1 VPEEVLES
9 QERQPPA
16 AAQPPPNRTE
26 AGAPHVSEHGCV
38 GTPVTSEKHC
48 RNCAVA
54 LTEGNAFCANCGQKV
69 IVDRLSVRESL
80 LDFWFTMV
88 RPVFVLVRALLV
100 RPGYVA
106 RDYVEGKRK
115 RFLGPYAFLF
125 LIVGLAS
132 AAYVL
137 SGLKVVHGKGIVLGT
152 ASPNPETLNA
162 LAVAAAGNFF
172 QRHVNIVILL
182 DTPLLAVYSRLLFRK
197 CGMSFAEHLVL
208 ASYTSGMR
216 SLFTT
221 IVVIPGSLVILRLGG
236 TDPIYFKAAASL
248 LWFAYFMFAMVQFSR
263 DHRMLSGLKG
273 VLAAVLAWV
282 TSQIVLSA
290 ITMGFVLSHG

>member
-1 VPEEVLES
+1 MSEEVLES
-9 QERQPPA
+9 QEGQPPA
-16 AAQPPPNRTE
+16 AAQPPPSGTE
-26 AGAPHVSEHGCV
+26 AGAPHASEHGYV
-38 GTPVTSEKHC
+38 GVPVSSEKHC
-48 RNCAVA
+48 YNCAVA
-54 LTEGNAFCANCGQKV
+54 LTEGHAFCANCGQKA

-80 LDFWFTMV
+80 LDSWFTMV
-88 RPVFVLVRALLV
+88 RVFVLVRALLV

-125 LIVGLAS
+125 LIVGIAS
-132 AAYVL
+132 ATYVL
-137 SGLKVVHGKGIVLGT
+137 SGLKMLQSKGMVLGAT
-152 ASPNPETLNA
+152 PPSTETLNA
-162 LAVAAAGNFF
+162 LAVAAAGDFF

-182 DTPLLAVYSRLLFRK
+182 NTPLLAAYSRLLFRK
-197 CGMSFAEHLVL
+197 SGISFAEHLVL

-221 IVVIPGSLVILRLGG
+221 VIVIPGSLITLRLTG
-236 TDPIYFKAAASL
+236 TDSIFFPAAGLL
-248 LWFAYFMFAMVQFSR
+248 LWFAYFTFAIVQFSR

-290 ITMGFVLSHG
+290 ITMGFVLSHD

>member
-1 VPEEVLES
+1 VSEEVLES
-9 QERQPPA
+9 QEGQPPA
-16 AAQPPPNRTE
+16 AAQPPPSGTE
-26 AGAPHVSEHGCV
+26 ADAPHASEHGYV
-38 GTPVTSEKHC
+38 GTPVSSEKHC

-54 LTEGNAFCANCGQKV
+54 LTEGHAFCANCGQKV

-88 RPVFVLVRALLV
+88 RPIFVLVRALLV
-100 RPGYVA
+100 RPGYVS

-132 AAYVL
+132 AVYAF
-137 SGLKVVHGKGIVLGT
+137 SSLKVVHGKEIAFGAT
-152 ASPNPETLNA
+152 SPSTEALNA
-162 LAVAAAGNFF
+162 LAVGAAGDFF

-182 DTPLLAVYSRLLFRK
+182 NTPLLAAYSRLLFRK
-197 CGMSFAEHLVL
+197 YGISFAEHLVL

-221 IVVIPGSLVILRLGG
+221 IFVIPGSLIILRLTG
-236 TDPIYFKAAASL
+236 TDSIYFEAAGLL
-248 LWFAYFMFAMVQFSR
+248 LWFAYFTFAMVQFSR

-273 VLAAVLAWV
+273 VLVAVLAWV
-282 TSQIVLSA
+282 TSQVVLSA
-290 ITMGFVLSHG
+290 ITMGFVLSYR